1 MLSFISSLIPFKRV
15 YWAPILGQ
23 TLALPESRGSTAGG
37 RGGGGGASRIS
48 HPRQRCPIESAERAE
63 SRPLRWGRPG
73 SRVAAAVCF
82 RLVQRRRRPG
92 GSGFGCCPVRRGK
105 MFYHVSRARGGG
117 EGRVEKRSETWR
129 RDERLLLTPGRCRA
143 LLGLHPV
150 FPADLPGARDPV
162 ASALLRPQPAQHGK
176 AEALHRGGGDL
187 HRQVSAAPSVP
198 PDLRRVW
205 RPRLATSPRV
215 LLILRGPATY
225 PGEPS
230 HPLRHP
236 RQSVASLLRVPT
248 APSAKLDHETS
259 SLQLRS
265 FTHLLR
271 KRF

>member
-1 MLSFISSLIPFKRV
+1 MDRRWAGRRGRGLADFPPTTAMPNWVRGEGRV
-15 YWAPILGQ
+15 PPTSLGQ
-23 TLALPESRGSTAGG
+23 ARKQSCCG
-37 RGGGGGASRIS
+37 
-48 HPRQRCPIESAERAE
+48 C
-63 SRPLRWGRPG
+63 
-73 SRVAAAVCF
+73 VCF
-82 RLVQRRRRPG
+82 RLVQRRRGPG

-117 EGRVEKRSETWR
+117 EGRVERRSETWR

-162 ASALLRPQPAQHGK
+162 APALLRPQPAQHGK

-187 HRQVSAAPSVP
+187 HWQVSASPSVP

-236 RQSVASLLRVPT
+236 RQSVASLLWVPT

-259 SLQLRS
+259 SLQLRL

-271 KRF
+271 KRI